1 LLTHTLRSASADGA
15 MKRALDAARAA
26 EADGM
31 LAVSVLAGFS
41 LADIAAPCISVV
53 VVGNG
58 ERADAK
64 AVAERIAQQ
73 IWNERDDF
81 VYHSAPLAESV
92 ARAASLA
99 HGADKPVLLLDH
111 GDNCMSGGTCDT
123 MDLLE
128 EALKQG
134 LEGIVSGPLC
144 DPQAVAALAASGVG
158 STITLAIGNK
168 LTNDALPARSP
179 LAVTGVVRA
188 LTDGEYV
195 ISGPTYTG
203 QRAYMG
209 RAAVL
214 DTGTVKLVVTE
225 RTHEPWDLGVFES
238 VGIDPRRARFLLLKS
253 RMYCRPVFVPIA
265 AALVECDSRGVT
277 SSDYGLFSFEHVKR
291 PVYPLD
297 PHTEWAA
304 TN

>member
-1 LLTHTLRSASADGA
+1 MKILIARMNHETNTFSPVETPLAAFGRNGPSYGRAAFDENKGMQTA
-15 MKRALDAARAA
+15 MAAFIDAAEHMHAEIVTPISAMANPSGPVDAA
-26 EADGM
+26 AY
-31 LAVSVLAGFS
+31 
-41 LADIAAPCISVV
+41 
-53 VVGNG
+53 
-58 ERADAK
+58 DA
-64 AVAERIAQQ
+64 I
-73 IWNERDDF
+73 
-81 VYHSAPLAESV
+81 
-92 ARAASLA
+92 
-99 HGADKPVLLLDH
+99 
-111 GDNCMSGGTCDT
+111 CDT
-123 MDLLE
+123 ILTAAKGCDV
-128 EALKQG
+128 
-134 LEGIVSGPLC
+134 VSGPLC

-158 STITLAIGNK
+158 STVTLAIGNK
-168 LTNDALPARSP
+168 LTNDALPSRSP

-203 QRAYMG
+203 QRGYMG

-214 DTGTVKLVVTE
+214 DTGTMKLVVTE

-297 PHTEWAA
+297 SDTEWPA